1 MANRDW
7 KLQVYDR
14 NTIDYD
20 AMQQWDQESIEISSP
35 PIWIYR
41 FNLEKTL
48 KNKQSG
54 IDELWNENDMIDE
67 NTIMEAYRN
76 GFDIDFDAAII
87 RQGEEFD
94 IPIQTEGYYQ
104 EPTWQHELSRMGF
117 PDVEEEL
124 AITFNYKKMLA
135 DLGGEIKI
143 GDVIK
148 TFRNKIYRVTTA
160 YPADEVIGWKY
171 VHFYVMCIKPQEVD
185 FLNLPDN
192 PSIPNTSN
200 TGI

>member
-7 KLQVYDR
+7 KLRVYDR
-14 NTIDYD
+14 NTVDYD

-35 PIWIYR
+35 PIWIYK
-41 FNLEKTL
+41 FNLEKSL
-48 KNKQSG
+48 KDKQSS
-54 IDELWNENDMIDE
+54 IDGLYNESDMMNE
-67 NTIMEAYRN
+67 EAIMEAYRE
-76 GFDIDFDAAII
+76 GFELDFDAAII

-94 IPIQTEGYYQ
+94 AAIETEGYYQ

-124 AITFNYKKMLA
+124 AIIFNYKKMLA

-148 TFRNKIYRVTTA
+148 TFRNKIYRVTSA

-171 VHFYVMCIKPQEVD
+171 MHFNVMCVKPNETD
-185 FLNLPDN
+185 FLNLPDD
-192 PSIPNTSN
+192 PDIPNTSGP
-200 TGI
+200 GI

>member
-7 KLQVYDR
+7 KLRVYDR

-35 PIWIYR
+35 PIWIYK
-41 FNLEKTL
+41 FNLHKTL
-48 KNKQSG
+48 AGKNSA
-54 IDELWNENDMIDE
+54 IDSLWNESDMIDE
-67 NTIMEAYRN
+67 EKIMEMYRN
-76 GFDIDFDAAII
+76 GFESDFDAAII
-87 RQGEEFD
+87 KQGEEFNP
-94 IPIQTEGYYQ
+94 PIQTEGYYQ

-124 AITFNYKKMLA
+124 AIIFNYKKMLA
-135 DLGGEIKI
+135 DLGGEISI

-171 VHFYVMCIKPQEVD
+171 MHFNVMCIKPQEVD
-185 FLNLPDN
+185 FLNLPDD
-192 PSIPNTSN
+192 PDIPNTS
-200 TGI
+200 GPSL